1 VVQQIRAQ
9 IEAPG
14 VSFQD
19 RPYLPQDRRAP
30 GWQRNE
36 LDPLLD
42 ADGNLLPQ
50 LLQPRVPRPP
60 ALPANSDWQD
70 GSELQYLKRFEPF
83 PYGVSPFALAY
94 NYYKRSQ
101 VLMEVNKQKHAQLSD
116 LVIDSRPALAL
127 KNWSEE
133 EWERGRR
140 AELEAFALRIPSER
154 LDMDLPAA
162 SLKLDAPVPRRAP
175 LDEAI
180 YSYRRSAE
188 LVLDAIVEYERHLAN
203 DKTNLSTYESHMDGL
218 RAQRALTL
226 GDHHYLRA
234 MDALNPTAQQRAEQI
249 RLARQNYQDAIRL
262 NQLLVLRYYIT
273 EDIAQRLFPSGVTRA
288 NIIQKNLSS
297 EQIEQIWNGVA
308 AIVASSPQTFQ
319 HGD

>member
-1 VVQQIRAQ
+1 
-9 IEAPG
+9 
-14 VSFQD
+14 
-19 RPYLPQDRRAP
+19 
-30 GWQRNE
+30 
-36 LDPLLD
+36 LLE
-42 ADGNLLPQ
+42 
-50 LLQPRVPRPP
+50 PRVPRPP
-60 ALPANSDWQD
+60 SLPANSDWQD
-70 GSELQYLKRFEPF
+70 GSELQYLRRFEPF

-154 LDMDLPAA
+154 LDMELPTAG
-162 SLKLDAPVPRRAP
+162 LKLDAPIPRRAP

-188 LVLDAIVEYERHLAN
+188 LVLDAITEYERHLAN

-234 MDALNPTAQQRAEQI
+234 MDALNPSDQQRAEQI
-249 RLARQNYQDAIRL
+249 QLARQNYRDAVRL
-262 NQLLVLRYYIT
+262 NQLMVLRYFIT
-273 EDIAQRLFPSGVTRA
+273 EDIAQRLFPPGVTRA
-288 NIIQKNLSS
+288 NIAQKNLSS
-297 EQIEQIWNGVA
+297 EQIEQLWNGVA
-308 AIVASSPQTFQ
+308 AVVGSNPNTFQ
-319 HGD
+319 HGDEWIEFSRYVDRAKTRLGNLPSL